1 MSAPECKLGLAVLQL
16 AGTLAVFP
24 HLVTLQSQGV
34 ADRTQV
40 LSIAPQ
46 PLRPSLFLF
55 MPQFLEL
62 GNGGDAICFPDFS
75 GA

>member
-1 MSAPECKLGLAVLQL
+1 ML
-16 AGTLAVFP
+16 P
-24 HLVTLQSQGV
+24 HLVALQSQGV

-55 MPQFLEL
+55 MPQFLGL
-62 GNGGDAICFPDFS
+62 GDGGNGICFPDFS
-75 GA
+75 GASKVLKEVEMALGDTQ